1 MTPEQSDTLDALYS
15 GGMLTGFVATPF
27 LLVRLTMYIIY
38 LTIILLR
45 CMIFW
50 MKKVDAVSERKMTQ
64 KEIEELADRLFDK
77 NSLSNCLKSI
87 CKQKEN
93 NNERTS

>member
-1 MTPEQSDTLDALYS
+1 MSFIL
-15 GGMLTGFVATPF
+15 
-27 LLVRLTMYIIY
+27 Y

>member
-1 MTPEQSDTLDALYS
+1 MTSEQPDTLDALYS
-15 GGMLTGFVATPF
+15 GGVLTGKVI
-27 LLVRLTMYIIY
+27 LGVI
-38 LTIILLR
+38 TIILLR